1 MICKVTSCYKTGLSR
16 EIGERR
22 GRGGY
27 QREKTLWRGMDIF
40 CDNNTMHVI
49 YLDRIG

>member
-27 QREKTLWRGMDIF
+27 QREKNSVERYGYFL
-40 CDNNTMHVI
+40 
-49 YLDRIG
+49 